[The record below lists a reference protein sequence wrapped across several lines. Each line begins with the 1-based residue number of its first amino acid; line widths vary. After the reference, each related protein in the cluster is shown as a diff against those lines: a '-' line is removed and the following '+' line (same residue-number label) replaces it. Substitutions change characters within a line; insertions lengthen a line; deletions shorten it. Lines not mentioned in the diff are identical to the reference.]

1 MMGYGKLFGWVFC
14 QVHFMPPNELQTAR
28 TFFKFLG
35 CQRPEYFIYL
45 LFDSSLKLAR
55 SAFKNSN
62 YLLNYFFEHIG
73 SKLKG
78 FKFKFHVVFVSLSA
92 MMCN

>member
-45 LFDSSLKLAR
+45 LFDSSLKLA
-55 SAFKNSN
+55 
-62 YLLNYFFEHIG
+62 
-73 SKLKG
+73 
-78 FKFKFHVVFVSLSA
+78 
-92 MMCN
+92 